1 MPKYLNIFL
10 FLIFLIFTS
19 CSSSK
24 DTSRSSNSGSEFDN
38 FIRKVQDTLISD
50 NNGDKSEIAQDHFI
64 KGLNYYNNKDYANAI
79 IEYQDALM
87 YEKSPTVYLSL
98 ADAYIQVK
106 NLYGALNAAI
116 NAYLLD
122 NKNEKALDM
131 IFSLFVYKGDIK
143 SAEKVITEIYSR
155 DTSFDNFLIMTDF
168 YQVVDPAKAIRLY
181 EKYLKTN
188 QNEEVKIN
196 LVKAYLHNQDTI
208 KAMNTLFSVVKN
220 DPDSSNCFD
229 LIETSIGFQKYS
241 FLSDFLNQIYPLL
254 STDSKN
260 KIFNKLI
267 QELQSRRKQWF
278 KNTDLL
284 SKVLQ
289 KTQDNTNDNC
299 VTNFFAAD
307 LSAIANDTN
316 LTVHYINKSL
326 ENLDTLSE
334 IPIYCANLLE
344 IVGQKNQAL
353 EVLTKYQ
360 GKFPDNY
367 KYITSIGFYYY
378 LEGNFQK
385 ALAYFQEYTQKAPLD
400 VEGFINLADCYDRL
414 NNQKDAESNYLKAIK
429 LEPDNATA
437 NNNYAYYL
445 SKYDDKLND
454 ALTLSKKAID
464 KESTNAAFIDTYGW
478 ILFKLGKYEESQ
490 KYLEKAIN
498 LDSTKYDIYEHLG
511 DLYVKLG
518 LTQKAKDSYQK
529 ALELDPDNK
538 DLKSKYQ
545 EIESTLNIKKD

>member
-10 FLIFLIFTS
+10 FLISLIFIS
-19 CSSSK
+19 CSNSK
-24 DTSRSSNSGSEFDN
+24 DTSRSSNSNEFDN

-50 NNGDKSEIAQDHFI
+50 NNADKSEIAQDHFI

-122 NKNEKALDM
+122 NKNEKALEM

-143 SAEKVITEIYSR
+143 SADKVITEIYSR
-155 DTSFDNFLIMTDF
+155 DPSFDNFLIMTDF
-168 YQVVDPAKAIRLY
+168 YQIVNPTKAISMY
-181 EKYLKTN
+181 ENYLKTN
-188 QNEEVKIN
+188 QNEEVEIN

-208 KAMNTLFSVVKN
+208 KAMNTLFAVVKN

-241 FLSDFLNQIYPLL
+241 FLSDFVNQIYPML
-254 STDSKN
+254 SIDSKN

-267 QELQSRRKQWF
+267 HELQSKRKQWF

-284 SKVLQ
+284 AQVLQ

-326 ENLDTLSE
+326 ENIDTLSE

-344 IVGQKNQAL
+344 VVGQKKQAL
-353 EVLTKYQ
+353 EVLTKYRE
-360 GKFPDNY
+360 KFPDNH

-378 LEGNFQK
+378 LEGDFQK
-385 ALAYFQEYTQKAPLD
+385 ALTYFQEYTQKESLD

-454 ALTLSKKAID
+454 ALTLSQKAID
-464 KESTNAAFIDTYGW
+464 KESNNAAFIDTYGW

-518 LTQKAKDSYQK
+518 LTKKARDSYQK
-529 ALELDPDNK
+529 ALELYPDNK
-538 DLKSKYQ
+538 DLKNKYQ
-545 EIESTLNIKKD
+545 KIENTLNIKKD